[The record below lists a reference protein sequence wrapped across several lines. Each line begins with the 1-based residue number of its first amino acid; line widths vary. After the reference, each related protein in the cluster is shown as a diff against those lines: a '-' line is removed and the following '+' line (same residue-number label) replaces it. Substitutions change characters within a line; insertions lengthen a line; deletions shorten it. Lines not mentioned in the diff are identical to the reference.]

1 MDVEKLF
8 RRIARNKHKALPYDE
23 KIKKHRDYV
32 TQYKKAIKA
41 RKKALE
47 RAAFLGLDPV
57 ACEDPLGEI
66 KAAIKTASPQVIR
79 QAACNAYTVGHYSSV
94 KIAAEFDQDIRNL
107 IEFLET
113 FDELQSPPMR
123 IFIDLALS
131 DPIDR

>member
-8 RRIARNKHKALPYDE
+8 RRIARNKHKALPYDV

-32 TQYKKAIKA
+32 TQYQKAIKA

-47 RAAFLGLDPV
+47 GEAFLGMDPV

-66 KAAIKTASPQVIR
+66 KAAIKTAHTQAIK
-79 QAACNAYTVGHYSSV
+79 QAAYNAYAIEFYSAV
-94 KIAAEFDQDIRNL
+94 RIAAEFDQEIL
-107 IEFLET
+107 ELVEFLET
-113 FDELQSPPMR
+113 FGELQSPPMR

-131 DPIDR
+131 DPIDQ